1 MTLILSLFFSTCHK
15 DVGCLYILF
24 GVWSGLVGSAFSLL
38 IRLELGLT
46 GTFLVDD
53 AFYLGVV
60 TRHALLMIFFLVMPT
75 LIGGFGN
82 WLLPLMLGCSD
93 IAFPRLNAL
102 SFWLLPLALSLML
115 LSGLLDSGV
124 GSG

>member
-1 MTLILSLFFSTCHK
+1 
-15 DVGCLYILF
+15 
-24 GVWSGLVGSAFSLL
+24 
-38 IRLELGLT
+38 
-46 GTFLVDD
+46 LVDD
-53 AFYLGVV
+53 AFYLGIV

-93 IAFPRLNAL
+93 MAFPRLNAL

-115 LSGLLDSGV
+115 LSGLLDHGV
-124 GSG
+124 GTG